1 MALTVLGRP
10 PGVPQISLDEEEDS
24 DVEKREEEE
33 QDEGAEV
40 SSSCSPIARP
50 AGERWPSET
59 GGAASLPDGV
69 RDTLN
74 WLVQHYRVLIH
85 LFH

>member
-10 PGVPQISLDEEEDS
+10 PGVPQIPLDEEDDS

-33 QDEGAEV
+33 QEEGAEV

-50 AGERWPSET
+50 ASERRPPEIS
-59 GGAASLPDGV
+59 GAASLPDGMRGTESSLTV
-69 RDTLN
+69 
-74 WLVQHYRVLIH
+74 
-85 LFH
+85 